1 MTNETCEEMTED
13 KWRAW
18 KCINI
23 WLWSLSGHR
32 INPQRLKVQLG
43 LCTYSRWK
51 VIIGICRNLHYK
63 GLALTRPSG
72 DFSQGKTIDWCL
84 VSPWFDFTQSTGIT
98 MLELRGPAL
107 PNHLSSG
114 LQFVQQHW
122 DNWQETPQLPAG
134 TSWEP
139 EDLYQPLKCLSH
151 SKHYIYYDKFLN
163 RD

>member
-1 MTNETCEEMTED
+1 MTED
-13 KWRAW
+13 KRRAW
-18 KCINI
+18 KCINS
-23 WLWSLSGHR
+23 WLFSCNKYDVVVFVRSLDK
-32 INPQRLKVQLG
+32 PQRLKVQLG
-43 LCTYSRWK
+43 LCTYPRWK
-51 VIIGICRNLHYK
+51 VITGICRNLHYK

-114 LQFVQQHW
+114 LRFAQQHW
-122 DNWQETPQLPAG
+122 GNWQETPQVLAG
-134 TSWEP
+134 TSWDP

-151 SKHYIYYDKFLN
+151 SKHYIMTNF
-163 RD
+163 